1 MQMQMLMQTLPTS
14 KLSGQQS
21 ASDSLELPDGEG
33 KEGFMQLLGKA
44 MTHKMTDGNVSGE
57 DGESA
62 SMEELLGDFFGEG
75 KQLID
80 SFGEQ
85 LKSLF
90 EEGAF
95 EWSDEMQSFID
106 HLPEEMQAITDML
119 TELDNKELLALV
131 EGALSG
137 TSVSSKGEMIEGEEA
152 LTESDSEE
160 TSKLLDAL
168 QEFIGSQDNQ
178 ELIEKLE
185 DMSTDEEMLASSLTG
200 LLAIIN
206 QTVQQTSFDAGKS
219 GVEKQV
225 SPEFSNK
232 LASLVNS
239 FTPTNQTKSDGNN
252 PQKMIE
258 QMSRLLENQSGQQT
272 QTKSMEALTQ
282 QLKQTASSEADAKN
296 NYLQQLLNRG
306 LSSTDTTSSKA
317 QPTSLGTQESTGVMA
332 KAQQAVLYLGEGKT
346 EQARSQEF
354 VKQFQDLLGKSN
366 LQSFK
371 NGTQQLTLKLHPEHL
386 GRLDVKLTQ
395 QNGQLTA
402 QLLTTTKT
410 ARDMVESQIQQLR
423 TTFQQQN
430 IQVDRIEIQQQQ
442 TSNLQQEDGKQ
453 EQQEQTGEQ
462 QDNQQEQSGD
472 ENTETFAE
480 MLDELTFNEQV

>member
-1 MQMQMLMQTLPTS
+1 MLMQTLPTS

-44 MTHKMTDGNVSGE
+44 MTQKMTDGNASGE
-57 DGESA
+57 DGESE
-62 SMEELLGDFFGEG
+62 SIEELLGDFFGEG
-75 KQLID
+75 KQLLD

-95 EWSDEMQSFID
+95 EWSEEMQSIID

-119 TELDNKELLALV
+119 TELDNKELMALI

-137 TSVSSKGEMIEGEEA
+137 TNGELAGGEEA
-152 LTESDSEE
+152 MTGIDSEG
-160 TSKLLDAL
+160 TSKLLDAF
-168 QEFIGSQDNQ
+168 QEFLGSQDNQ

-185 DMSTDEEMLASSLTG
+185 DMNADEEMLASSLTG
-200 LLAIIN
+200 MLAIIN

-239 FTPTNQTKSDGNN
+239 FMPANQTKSDGTN

-306 LSSTDTTSSKA
+306 LSTTDTTSSKA

-472 ENTETFAE
+472 EDTETFAE